1 MIQYSVVI
9 VDDHTLLSQ
18 AIAGM
23 VDTFDKFKV
32 LYTCKNGQEI
42 IDKFSDSPKNIPD
55 LVLMDIN
62 MPIMNGIETTEWITA
77 HHTSVNVMALSVEDA
92 DTTVLKMLK
101 AGAVGY
107 LLKDTENILI
117 QQTENVQAARQ
128 IRFTNLDEILELE
141 PTIKAYTYE
150 AIELEK
156 AGLKVEMKKTK
167 EFEMP
172 DEFRTALDEDP
183 ELKDAFIALTP
194 GRQRGYLL
202 HFSGA
207 KQSKTRMSRIEK
219 ATSDILAGKG
229 LND

>member
-107 LLKDTENILI
+107 LLKDTEKSVLEHAL
-117 QQTENVQAARQ
+117 TEVVESGFFHTKNV
-128 IRFTNLDEILELE
+128 TNLLLQSLSGKEKNTVVFKEKELTFMKLACTELTYKEIADKMFLS
-141 PTIKAYTYE
+141 PKTIDGYRDVLFSKLDVKNRVGLVMYAIKNKIYT
-150 AIELEK
+150 L
-156 AGLKVEMKKTK
+156 
-167 EFEMP
+167 
-172 DEFRTALDEDP
+172 
-183 ELKDAFIALTP
+183 
-194 GRQRGYLL
+194 
-202 HFSGA
+202 
-207 KQSKTRMSRIEK
+207 
-219 ATSDILAGKG
+219 
-229 LND
+229 